1 MLIGKKLSSGRQNKM
16 ETCYSIT
23 SIGRMLNRRLT
34 EKLQQSSTAASDE
47 GTESLPDMDTL
58 RPSIRR
64 RDHYK
69 VLNAELI
76 CLPQIVYKCSSPHI
90 RTCFYVA
97 FSDKSFMWL
106 L

>member
-1 MLIGKKLSSGRQNKM
+1 
-16 ETCYSIT
+16 
-23 SIGRMLNRRLT
+23 MLNRRLT

-64 RDHYK
+64 RGHYK

-76 CLPQIVYKCSSPHI
+76 CLPQIVYKCSSPISAHAFMWFF
-90 RTCFYVA
+90 RQVFYVA
-97 FSDKSFMWL
+97 FSDKFVNVDSE
-106 L
+106 